1 MLRVVLTS
9 IFVYFASQ
17 SICAGRIQ
25 FLPKRRGMIVYN
37 FLVVFCFYSFLN
49 IFVNNYQI
57 NFLFIITIFYLI
69 SLAMYY
75 VHEFRGTNINF
86 SDILSLNTAKEV
98 AGGYKYEIRPIFVII
113 FVLILAEYLL
123 HILVYKIHI
132 VGIVAEKFKTNIGRY
147 VYFWNGI
154 FQLFC
159 FLLSFFLLKDKMS
172 QKQYDYSLNAGENE
186 GYIYNF
192 FSSMP
197 IFHRSRV
204 DSISSEK
211 TASDFIKAVFET
223 AKENIKNK
231 NTKSA
236 HDYVTICNNRFKNYT
251 IKNIE
256 SPHIL
261 VIMNESFG
269 TAHKRIQTNIEVTP
283 YYDSLSKVTKGN
295 LFVNTFGGGTANT
308 EFEFLTGMTIGNYP
322 YPVMPYNNFVKRDK
336 YSIARYF
343 NNLGYKTVA
352 MHPYTATN
360 YHRDKVYKR
369 FGFDELLFFEEF
381 KNKQYVRNFVSD
393 RSMYEEII
401 RKFRSIRA
409 NGQKLFLFGITMQ
422 NHSGYKNFAG
432 AEVLSHMTNYRERES
447 VDAYLSLM
455 KISDEAIELLINY
468 FDSIED
474 HVIILFFGDHNAS
487 FGSEI
492 NKIVYEQE
500 LSYECSNAYMTPF
513 FIYDNKNRK
522 DEYIDAISA
531 NFLSIELLKK
541 ANLPFDILHDMLNEQ
556 YSEYS
561 VYNYHK
567 AMKRDDNK
575 LYDIPYDKFMRLEKE
590 YLK

>member
-9 IFVYFASQ
+9 IFVFCVSQ
-17 SICAGRIQ
+17 CICTGRVQ
-25 FLPKRRGMIVYN
+25 FIPKRKGMIIYN
-37 FLVVFCFYSFLN
+37 FLVVFCIYSFLN
-49 IFVNNYQI
+49 IFINNYQI
-57 NFLFIITIFYLI
+57 NFLFIITFFYLI
-69 SLAMYY
+69 SIAMYY
-75 VHEFRGTNINF
+75 VHEFRGTNINL
-86 SDILSLNTAKEV
+86 SDILSINTAKEV
-98 AGGYKYEIRPIFVII
+98 AGGYKYEIKPIFILVLLFIVAEYILHI
-113 FVLILAEYLL
+113 FVL
-123 HILVYKIHI
+123 KINI
-132 VGIVAEKFKTNIGRY
+132 VGILEQKFKTNIGRY
-147 VYFWNGI
+147 VFFWNEI
-154 FQLFC
+154 FQILC
-159 FLLSFFLLKDKMS
+159 FLLSFFFLKDKIS

-192 FSSMP
+192 FSSIP
-197 IFHRSRV
+197 IFHRSRE
-204 DSISSEK
+204 DALLAEK
-211 TASDFIKAVFET
+211 TALDFIKTVFGI

-231 NTKSA
+231 NTKSS
-236 HDYVTICNNRFKNYT
+236 HDYVTICNSRFKDYT
-251 IKNIE
+251 LQNPE
-256 SPHIL
+256 APHIL

-269 TAHKRIQTNIEVTP
+269 TAHRRIKTNIEVTP
-283 YYDSLSKVTKGN
+283 YYDSLSNVTKGN

-322 YPVMPYNNFVKRDK
+322 YPVMPYNNFVKRKK

-343 NNLGYKTVA
+343 NNLGYKTIA

-369 FGFDELLFFEEF
+369 FGFDELLFYEDF

-401 RKFRSIRA
+401 RRFRSVRS
-409 NGQKLFLFGITMQ
+409 NGHKLFLFGITMQ
-422 NHSGYKNFAG
+422 NHSGYKDFDG
-432 AEVLSHMTNYRERES
+432 AEVLSHMTNYKDREA

-474 HVIILFFGDHNAS
+474 HVMILFFGDHNAS
-487 FGSEI
+487 FGTEI
-492 NKIVYEQE
+492 NKIVYEQG
-500 LSYECSNAYMTPF
+500 LDYECSNAYMTPF

-541 ANLPFDILHDMLNEQ
+541 AKLPFDALHDMLNEL
-556 YSEYS
+556 YKKYS

-567 AMKRDDNK
+567 ALKKDDGK